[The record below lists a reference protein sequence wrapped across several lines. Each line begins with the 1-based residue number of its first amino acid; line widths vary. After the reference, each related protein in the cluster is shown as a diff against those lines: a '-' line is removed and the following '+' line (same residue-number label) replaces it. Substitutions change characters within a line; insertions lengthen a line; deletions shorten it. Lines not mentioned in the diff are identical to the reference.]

1 MLGRNRI
8 ETTGVP
14 RPAAGN
20 PGNRET
26 KTPDGPVAA
35 DSLLGIVR
43 ARRLKPAAAAKVRAQ
58 NYRIQVYDS
67 QEDERNESHS
77 FRSEGL

>member
-1 MLGRNRI
+1 MLGWNWV
-8 ETTGVP
+8 EAAGVP
-14 RPAAGN
+14 RPAAQK

-43 ARRLKPAAAAKVRAQ
+43 ARRLKPAATAEVRAQ
-58 NYRIQVYDS
+58 CHRIQVYDS